1 MKLLILLKGAN
12 PMDSPLFNFG
22 RFSLFLDELLVLYL
36 SRLTAS
42 PNQNTPKGKDAGIHS
57 NLG

>member
-1 MKLLILLKGAN
+1 
-12 PMDSPLFNFG
+12 MDSPLFNFG